1 VLGGGDG
8 EHGSSG
14 GDEKGEEVGGLEEL
28 EAMTS
33 HVTESLIMLIK
44 LQLSPNARFNQVV
57 KV

>member
-8 EHGSSG
+8 EHDSSG
-14 GDEKGEEVGGLEEL
+14 GEEEGKEVGGLEEL

-33 HVTESLIMLIK
+33 HVTKSLIMLIK